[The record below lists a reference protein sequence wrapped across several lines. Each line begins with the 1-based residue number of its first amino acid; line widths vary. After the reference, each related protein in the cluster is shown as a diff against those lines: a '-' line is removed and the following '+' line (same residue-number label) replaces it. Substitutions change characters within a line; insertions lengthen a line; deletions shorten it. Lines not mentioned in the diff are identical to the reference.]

1 MRKFVKNFFKFIAI
15 LAMIYFLPI
24 VLLFFREPFIIKAM
38 KDDLINYEL
47 YYLKSHYNAKLKAL
61 DKSDDEIEKLT
72 KEYDKILEKQRDK
85 FYKTCKKYVSYTLSH
100 FDSVY
105 FYVTCKFDDE
115 TKKLYSDLQKV
126 IKINDEYRLITKK
139 KAHIMFF
146 NMPAMYSYE
155 VQQKHLNHDEEI
167 SYMEVNKDMLSEATE
182 LLDYFEANKMDKRIF
197 VYDEKQEIYFKIK

>member
-1 MRKFVKNFFKFIAI
+1 
-15 LAMIYFLPI
+15 
-24 VLLFFREPFIIKAM
+24 M

-139 KAHIMFF
+139 GAHIMFS

-167 SYMEVNKDMLSEATE
+167 SYMEVSKDMLSKSVQIP
-182 LLDYFEANKMDKRIF
+182 DYFEANDIKPRIF